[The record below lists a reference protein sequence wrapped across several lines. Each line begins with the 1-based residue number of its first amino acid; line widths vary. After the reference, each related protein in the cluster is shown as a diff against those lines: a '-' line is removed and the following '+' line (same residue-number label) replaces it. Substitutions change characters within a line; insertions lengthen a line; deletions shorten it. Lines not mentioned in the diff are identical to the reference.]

1 MKFLIFAAI
10 MFSFS
15 IVSTSCSSSDKEP
28 KATAETATQ
37 SKKQLYTCGM
47 HPQIIRDEPGDCPI
61 CGMKLTP
68 VKESTA
74 GSMESIHTGEKKII
88 YYKDP
93 MHPWYTS
100 DKPGK
105 APDCGMDLVPVY
117 EGSEGS
123 AGVVRIDPAVEQN
136 INVKIGTAERRT
148 LSTTITT
155 SGHIGV
161 AESGLTII
169 NTKINGWAE
178 KLYVDYM
185 GQSVRKGQKLM
196 EIYSP
201 QLVAA
206 EEELVTALGYKEKV
220 SRSSNTDVLAS
231 GDALIENAKNKLKLW
246 DISEQQ
252 IEQLIETR
260 KVQRTLVIY
269 SPSNG
274 VVLEK
279 NIIQGQFVNAGT
291 MLLKIADLSTVWLH
305 ADLYEYELA
314 QVNVGQKAI
323 MRLQYIPGKEFTGR
337 VAFIYPTLDPKARTG
352 KVRIDFPNPT
362 MELKPEMFATVEIRT
377 TPQPG
382 LIVVP
387 EQSVIRSG
395 KRNIVIVSL
404 GNGRFEPRD
413 VVLGIYS
420 DGFYEVK
427 KNLEAGEKIVLSSQF
442 LIDSESNLRSAL
454 SSMVNAPS
462 DSMQNEGMK
471 MNPPST
477 QEHQH

>member
-1 MKFLIFAAI
+1 MKLTTIIIACILLGIAI
-10 MFSFS
+10 MACGS
-15 IVSTSCSSSDKEP
+15 KENDP
-28 KATAETATQ
+28 KTTAESSQPA
-37 SKKQLYTCGM
+37 KKQLYTCGM
-47 HPQIIRDEPGDCPI
+47 HPQIVSDKPGNCPI

-68 VKESTA
+68 MKESTS
-74 GSMESIHTGEKKII
+74 GSTDMAHSGEKKIL

-105 APDCGMDLVPVY
+105 APDCGMELVPVY

-136 INVKIGTAERRT
+136 INVKIGTAKRKT
-148 LSTTITT
+148 ISTVINT
-155 SGHIGV
+155 SGHVGV
-161 AESGLTII
+161 AEPGLTVI
-169 NTKINGWAE
+169 NTKISGWAE

-185 GQSVRKGQKLM
+185 GQSVSKGQKLM

-206 EEELVTALGYKEKV
+206 EEELVTALGYKEKI
-220 SRSSNTDVLAS
+220 SRSDNADVLAS

-252 IEQLIETR
+252 INRIVKTR

-305 ADLYEYELA
+305 ADLYEYEVDL
-314 QVNVGQKAI
+314 VKVGQKAV
-323 MRLQYIPGKEFTGR
+323 MHLPYLPGREFTGR

-352 KVRIDFPNPT
+352 KVRIDFANPT
-362 MELKPEMFATVEIRT
+362 MELKPEMFANVEIET
-377 TPQPG
+377 TPKPDVV
-382 LIVVP
+382 VVP

-395 KRNIVIVSL
+395 TKNIVIVSL
-404 GNGRFEPRD
+404 GNGRFEPRR

-420 DGFYEVK
+420 DGYYEVK

-454 SSMVNAPS
+454 SSMTSAES
-462 DSMQNEGMK
+462 DTAQHEENKLS
-471 MNPPST
+471 PPSMNMKN
-477 QEHQH
+477 Q